1 MQYVVV
7 HYRTLPQ
14 EKTTTC
20 CAYFF
25 GGIQKPPPL
34 QERLSSAFVYTES
47 LMAMGKRFSSAFN
60 ALPEDLNIF
69 AHCAALRVKQVF
81 ILTL

>member
-1 MQYVVV
+1 
-7 HYRTLPQ
+7 
-14 EKTTTC
+14 
-20 CAYFF
+20 
-25 GGIQKPPPL
+25 
-34 QERLSSAFVYTES
+34 
-47 LMAMGKRFSSAFN
+47 MAMGKRFSSAFN